1 MQNDDSAGGKLCE
14 GGLGARFRDALVAAY
29 GPGREGALE
38 GLLALYDE
46 DLQFRDPV
54 QELRGRDAFAKMNR
68 QFLGS
73 VRSVEVSVR
82 DLVEGEASFFMAW
95 TMRVA
100 GRIGPAV
107 TVQGVTHARTRGG
120 KIVEQ
125 RDYFDLAGS
134 VLGALPGVSAAY
146 RFVVK
151 KFV

>member
-1 MQNDDSAGGKLCE
+1 MGNDDRAEGKQGG
-14 GGLGARFRDALVAAY
+14 GGLGARWRDALVKVY
-29 GPGREGALE
+29 GPEREGALD
-38 GLLALYDE
+38 ALISLYEE
-46 DLQFRDPV
+46 DLQFRDPT

-73 VRSVEVSVR
+73 VRSVEVTVR
-82 DLVEGEASFFMAW
+82 DLIEGEGSFFMAW

-100 GRIGPAV
+100 ARIGPTV

-120 KIVEQ
+120 KIFEQ

-151 KFV
+151 KLV

>member
-1 MQNDDSAGGKLCE
+1 MENEDRGGGERGAGGM
-14 GGLGARFRDALVAAY
+14 GARFRDALLEAY
-29 GPGREGALE
+29 GPGREAALP

-46 DLQFRDPV
+46 DLQFRDPM
-54 QELRGRDAFAKMNR
+54 QELRGREAFAKMNR

-82 DLVEGEASFFMAW
+82 DLVEGEGSFFMAW

-100 GRIGPAV
+100 ARIGPAV

-146 RFVVK
+146 RFVTK
-151 KFV
+151 KLV